1 MARKVDMASS
11 GSDQFFEEEG
21 DLAQRRASQALG
33 SGNAKTKSKAQVQ
46 TKGQKDAG
54 TTKPPTPGL
63 VVAIAVVALL
73 LGIGIGYCIAMAV
86 VDRPAPDTA
95 VVPAASQAAQEEGS
109 LPSGHPDIASMM
121 NPDGSVNQEAVDAF
135 KASRAGQ
142 DSNEDAQGTE

>member
-1 MARKVDMASS
+1 MASS

-21 DLAQRRASQALG
+21 DLAQQRASQALE
-33 SGNAKTKSKAQVQ
+33 SGNAKSKSKAQVR
-46 TKGQKDAG
+46 TKSQRGAG
-54 TTKPPTPGL
+54 IAKPPTPGL

-73 LGIGIGYCIAMAV
+73 LGMGIGYFVAMAV
-86 VDRPAPDTA
+86 VDRPVPDAA
-95 VVPAASQAAQEEGS
+95 VVPAASQTAQEEGS

-135 KASRAGQ
+135 KASRAAQ

>member
-1 MARKVDMASS
+1 MASS

-21 DLAQRRASQALG
+21 DLAQRRASQALE

-73 LGIGIGYCIAMAV
+73 LGMGIGYFVAMAV
-86 VDRPAPDTA
+86 VDRPVPDAA
-95 VVPAASQAAQEEGS
+95 VVPAASQTAQEEGS

-135 KASRAGQ
+135 KASRAAQ

>member
-1 MARKVDMASS
+1 MASS

-21 DLAQRRASQALG
+21 DLAQQRASQALE
-33 SGNAKTKSKAQVQ
+33 SGNAKSKSKAQVQ
-46 TKGQKDAG
+46 TKSQRSAG
-54 TTKPPTPGL
+54 IAKPPTPGL
-63 VVAIAVVALL
+63 VAAIAVVALL
-73 LGIGIGYCIAMAV
+73 LGMGIGYFVAMAV
-86 VDRPAPDTA
+86 VDRPASDAA

-135 KASRAGQ
+135 KASRAAQ

>member
-1 MARKVDMASS
+1 MPAFAARKVDMASS

-21 DLAQRRASQALG
+21 DLAQQRASQALE
-33 SGNAKTKSKAQVQ
+33 SGNAKSKSKAQVQ
-46 TKGQKDAG
+46 TKSQRSAG
-54 TTKPPTPGL
+54 IAKPPTPGL
-63 VVAIAVVALL
+63 VV
-73 LGIGIGYCIAMAV
+73 
-86 VDRPAPDTA
+86 DRPASDAA

-135 KASRAGQ
+135 KASRAAQ